1 MTPDEQSNASEPR
14 QGVSPPDVRPEAGGV
29 PEGGGT
35 SPEAARPGPAAETEA
50 AGESSSGESPAGDAV
65 APGLETEIEALRAQ
79 VAELN
84 DRYVRAMAEMENVR
98 RRSAEE
104 VSKARKFA
112 LESFAEAL
120 LPVKDS
126 LDLALKVETPTLES
140 LREGTEA
147 TMRQLDAAFERNH
160 LTAIDPLGERFDP
173 NLHQAISMV
182 PADKTDPPVA
192 PGHVASVLQ
201 RGYLIHERVLRP
213 ALVMVV
219 QG

>member
-1 MTPDEQSNASEPR
+1 MTQNEQNR
-14 QGVSPPDVRPEAGGV
+14 D
-29 PEGGGT
+29 
-35 SPEAARPGPAAETEA
+35 PGPMSEEA
-50 AGESSSGESPAGDAV
+50 PADQHPQAGQAGDAPAAATGPAPESSQGASPADAGEPAV
-65 APGLETEIEALRAQ
+65 AELDALRAQ

-84 DRYVRAMAEMENVR
+84 DRYMRAMAEMENVR
-98 RRSAEE
+98 RRSTEE

-112 LESFAEAL
+112 VEAFAEAM

-126 LDLALKVETPTLES
+126 LEMALKVDAPSVES

-147 TMRQLDAAFERNH
+147 TLRQLETAFERNH
-160 LTAIDPLGERFDP
+160 LKTIDPVGERFDP

-182 PADKTDPPVA
+182 PAAQTNPPVA
-192 PGHVASVLQ
+192 PQHVAMVLQ

-213 ALVMVV
+213 ALVTVA

>member
-1 MTPDEQSNASEPR
+1 MTHNEHNREPGTAAQDSSAQPSPESIGEPAEATAAASS
-14 QGVSPPDVRPEAGGV
+14 QGTAAA
-29 PEGGGT
+29 PEG
-35 SPEAARPGPAAETEA
+35 AARNDSDA
-50 AGESSSGESPAGDAV
+50 AGADAD
-65 APGLETEIEALRAQ
+65 GLSAELDALRAQ

-98 RRSAEE
+98 RRSTEE

-112 LESFAEAL
+112 VEAFAEAM

-126 LDLALKVETPTLES
+126 LEMALKVETPSVDS

-147 TMRQLDAAFERNH
+147 TLRQLEHAFERNQ
-160 LTAIDPLGERFDP
+160 LKTLDPLGERFDP

-182 PADKTDPPVA
+182 PAGQTNPPVA
-192 PGHVASVLQ
+192 PQHVAMVLQ
-201 RGYLIHERVLRP
+201 RGYLIHDRVLRP
-213 ALVMVV
+213 ALVTVA